1 MPEPSPRPE
10 PSRRRESTPIDP
22 LAEARRQ
29 WIEHGWVDAADGMSV
44 VTTVMRVQQMLL
56 ARIDEALAPFDLTFA
71 RYEILMLLSFSRSGA
86 LPLGKIGSR
95 LQVHPTSAS
104 SAVDRLERQGFVGR
118 SPHPTD
124 GRTTLVELLPAGREV
139 ATRAN
144 EVLNRDVFGSLALS
158 KDEIGSLLGLLE
170 TFRRNSGD
178 LT

>member
-1 MPEPSPRPE
+1 MSETTPPRGP
-10 PSRRRESTPIDP
+10 TGVDP

-71 RYEILMLLSFSRSGA
+71 RYEILMLLSFSRTGS

-104 SAVDRLERQGFVGR
+104 SAVDRLERQGFVRR
-118 SPHPTD
+118 SAHPTD
-124 GRTTLVELLPAGREV
+124 GRTTLVALLPAGRDIAGR
-139 ATRAN
+139 ATT
-144 EVLNRDVFGSLALS
+144 VLNAQVFGAVGLS
-158 KDEIGSLLGLLE
+158 TTETHQLLGLLE

-178 LT
+178 LP

>member
-1 MPEPSPRPE
+1 MPEPRRTPAPE
-10 PSRRRESTPIDP
+10 PRVPAPLDP

-29 WIEHGWVDAADGMSV
+29 WIDHGWVDAADGMSV
-44 VTTVMRVQQMLL
+44 VTTVMRVQQMLM

-71 RYEILMLLSFSRSGA
+71 RYEILMLLSFSRSGS

-104 SAVDRLERQGFVGR
+104 SAVDRLERQGFVRR

-139 ATRAN
+139 AAHATA
-144 EVLNRDVFGSLALS
+144 VLNDRVFGDVPLTEA
-158 KDEIGSLLGLLE
+158 ETRHLLVLLE

-178 LT
+178 LA